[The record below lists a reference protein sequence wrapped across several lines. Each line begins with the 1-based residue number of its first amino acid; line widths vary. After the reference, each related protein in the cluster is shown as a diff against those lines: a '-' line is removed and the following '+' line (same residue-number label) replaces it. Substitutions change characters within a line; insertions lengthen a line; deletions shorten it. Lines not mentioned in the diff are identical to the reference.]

1 MNERLEEM
9 NNKLVLIIG
18 WELENVAHVSSH
30 LCISHPLYSI
40 YKRDSNSIMLVHHTV
55 HSH

>member
-18 WELENVAHVSSH
+18 WGLENVAHVSSH
-30 LCISHPLYSI
+30 FVHFSSIVQYLQKGLQFLYVGPSHS
-40 YKRDSNSIMLVHHTV
+40 S
-55 HSH
+55 